1 MGRIQGEI
9 NMLKES
15 ILAFIIIFFMTMS
28 LCLSTNPTPNP
39 HDYEK
44 ELMRIKEQQAD
55 MEVKRL
61 ADAYAHMSD
70 SERTKGDA
78 EAY

>member
-1 MGRIQGEI
+1 
-9 NMLKES
+9 MLKES